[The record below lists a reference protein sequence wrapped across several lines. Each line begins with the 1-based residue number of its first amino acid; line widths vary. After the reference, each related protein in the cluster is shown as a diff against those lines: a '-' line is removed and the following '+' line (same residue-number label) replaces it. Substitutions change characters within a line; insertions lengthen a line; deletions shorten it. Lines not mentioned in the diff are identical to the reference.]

1 MSVRR
6 GDTCR
11 NQRVT
16 KKRQEAVFLQGGEI
30 FIYNTWCWQGIS
42 SSASILQGWSARLRM
57 YCAVFGN
64 QDCSGTIN
72 TRLKQQTRSLLVFFF
87 WLLFFFFIFFYKMVQ
102 TTIQNICAVDN
113 LQKKSFDSITVQF
126 FLKFFSLIS
135 SIWNNVTMVHQNA
148 FWTAAPV
155 MRAATLFE
163 M

>member
-1 MSVRR
+1 
-6 GDTCR
+6 
-11 NQRVT
+11 
-16 KKRQEAVFLQGGEI
+16 
-30 FIYNTWCWQGIS
+30 
-42 SSASILQGWSARLRM
+42 
-57 YCAVFGN
+57 
-64 QDCSGTIN
+64 
-72 TRLKQQTRSLLVFFF
+72 
-87 WLLFFFFIFFYKMVQ
+87 MVQ

-113 LQKKSFDSITVQF
+113 LQKKSFDWITVQF